1 MTEMIG
7 IAGQARI
14 APVMVARLQA
24 LGLPV
29 LGLASADAESTQA
42 FARDVTT
49 LIIVTDDIGESEA
62 LLFEDQALIKRAPHL
77 SRVILCATLT
87 PRYVRAL
94 RHRIPERIAIL
105 DAPAVGNERLAAQ
118 GQIAFLVGATEEAF
132 ASARPLLLALGRSA
146 ERLGGLGAGTGAKV
160 LRDCLAATSAAM
172 TRLALD
178 WAEAQRIDEPRL
190 LQMLDTTPAR
200 TMLSVGGEVAEP
212 ALDCPSTDENV
223 IHLVR
228 EVEGALDAALAD
240 AHLTPPGALRD
251 AFRNLRARALH

>member
-1 MTEMIG
+1 MIG

-14 APVMVARLQA
+14 AHVMQARLQA

-29 LGLASADAESTQA
+29 RGLLSPNAGTDAAEE
-42 FARDVTT
+42 FARGLTT
-49 LIIVTDDIGESEA
+49 LIVVTDDIGESEA
-62 LLFEDQALIKRAPHL
+62 LLFEEQALIKRAPRL
-77 SRVILCATLT
+77 TRLILCATLT

-105 DAPAVGNERLAAQ
+105 DAPAVGNDRKAAQ
-118 GQIAFLVGATEEAF
+118 GELVFLVGGTEEAF
-132 ASARPLLLALGRSA
+132 AATKPVMLALGRSA

-160 LRDCLAATSAAM
+160 LRDYLAATSAAM

-190 LQMLDTTPAR
+190 LKMLDGTPAR
-200 TMLSVGGEVAEP
+200 TMLSFGAEVAEP
-212 ALDCPSTDENV
+212 TVDCPCSNETV
-223 IHLVR
+223 VHLVR
-228 EVEGALDAALAD
+228 EVEGALDAALAG
-240 AHLTPPGALRD
+240 AHLTPPGALQD